1 MKKEYCLLERN
12 IFVRIVSIEE
22 YDKLRYTENFC
33 YDIPPIIPEG
43 NIAIRDN
50 DMWVVKRESHV
61 KKLES
66 REKKK
71 FRDAV
76 KEKINMRHLKEH
88 IHKKYEELP
97 PYIQH
102 KFFPNYIIISKLKKE
117 QTLLQNKL
125 INLYENKKRILKKLK
140 IYKKDLDNKIIEL
153 ESIKNEQTSIPL
165 TANNEFQIIDVVPS
179 KVDF

>member
-1 MKKEYCLLERN
+1 MTELAKETCSSCEIGAPLVPHDQQMELLN
-12 IFVRIVSIEE
+12 
-22 YDKLRYTENFC
+22 DL
-33 YDIPPIIPEG
+33 DGWII
-43 NIAIRDN
+43 DTL
-50 DMWVVKRESHV
+50 D
-61 KKLES
+61 
-66 REKKK
+66 
-71 FRDAV
+71 
-76 KEKINMRHLKEH
+76 
-88 IHKKYEELP
+88 
-97 PYIQH
+97 
-102 KFFPNYIIISKLKKE
+102 ISKLKKE